1 MLQLQSAFG
10 VVALLAIAWAFGENR
25 GAVSLRQAAIGLAV
39 TFLTAVALIKLPLV
53 AHAFGVIN
61 NAVGAI
67 SAASRAGTS
76 FVFGY
81 LGGAALPFDLKSP
94 GADFILAFQALPV
107 VLVMSVL
114 TTLLFYWRVL
124 PPVVRGMA
132 WLLERTLGV
141 GGAVGLST
149 AANIFLGMVEAPL
162 FIRPYLAHL
171 TRAELFLVMT
181 GGMAGI
187 AGTVLVL
194 YATLLAPLIPD
205 AAAHFVIASVLGAP
219 AAILISLIMVP
230 ETSDRHTGGTLA
242 DPDMHA
248 SSTMDAIVKGTSAGL
263 ELLLNIVAM
272 LIVLVA
278 LVHLANAILGL
289 LPELGGA
296 AISLQRMLGLRHG
309 SGVLA
314 DGPAVAA
321 GSHRGR
327 PDGGQDRAQRA
338 DRLCRSVEARRR
350 CARSALPPDHALCDV
365 RLCQFRQPRHHDRR
379 ARHHGA
385 AAPRRNQF
393 ARIEIDRFRHP
404 DDLPDGRDRRRV
416 ELRVCCHSGRGEIAS
431 PQCKSSFIAG
441 MAKPSIA
448 AQQSMDS
455 RRSAPRKDDLPQPAS
470 STVLNSAGR
479 ITSSNSTSSE

>member
-10 VVALLAIAWAFGENR
+10 VFALLVIAWALGENR
-25 GAVSLRQAAIGLAV
+25 RAVSLRQAAIGLVV
-39 TFLTAVALIKLPLV
+39 TLLTAVALIKLPVV

-61 NAVGAI
+61 DAVGAI

-81 LGGAALPFDLKSP
+81 LGGAALPFDLKAP

-162 FIRPYLAHL
+162 FIRPYLAQL
-171 TRAELFLVMT
+171 TRSELFLVMT

-205 AAAHFVIASVLGAP
+205 APAHFVIASVLGAP
-219 AAILISLIMVP
+219 AAILVSLIMVP
-230 ETSDRHTGGTLA
+230 ETSDVRTGGALGE

-278 LVHLANAILGL
+278 LVYLANAILGS
-289 LPELGGA
+289 LPNVGDQR
-296 AISLQRMLGLRHG
+296 ISLQRMLGYIMAPVCWLMG
-309 SGVLA
+309 L
-314 DGPAVAA
+314 PWPQAVTA
-321 GSHRGR
+321 GSLMGT
-327 PDGGQDRAQRA
+327 
-338 DRLCRSVEARRR
+338 
-350 CARSALPPDHALCDV
+350 
-365 RLCQFRQPRHHDRR
+365 
-379 ARHHGA
+379 
-385 AAPRRNQF
+385 
-393 ARIEIDRFRHP
+393 
-404 DDLPDGRDRRRV
+404 
-416 ELRVCCHSGRGEIAS
+416 
-431 PQCKSSFIAG
+431 K
-441 MAKPSIA
+441 
-448 AQQSMDS
+448 
-455 RRSAPRKDDLPQPAS
+455 
-470 STVLNSAGR
+470 TVLNELIAYVDLSKLGNDALDPRSRLIMLYAMCGFANFGSLGIMIGGLGTMAPER
-479 ITSSNSTSSE
+479 RHEINSLGLKSIVSGTLTTCLMGAIVGVLS

>member
-10 VVALLAIAWAFGENR
+10 ILALLAIAWALGENR
-25 GAVSLRQAAIGLAV
+25 RAVSTKQAAIGLVV
-39 TFLTAVALIKLPLV
+39 TLLTAIVLIKLPVV
-53 AHAFGVIN
+53 AHAFGTIN
-61 NAVGAI
+61 DAVGAI
-67 SAASRAGTS
+67 AAATRAGTS

-81 LGGAALPFDLKSP
+81 VGGGPPPFDPKTP
-94 GADFILAFQALPV
+94 GADFVLAFQALPI

-124 PPVVRGMA
+124 PPIVRGMA

-149 AANIFLGMVEAPL
+149 AANVFLGMVEAPL
-162 FIRPYLAHL
+162 FVRPYLAQM
-171 TRAELFLVMT
+171 TRSELFLVMT

-230 ETSDRHTGGTLA
+230 ETSGKLTGGALA

-278 LVHLANAILGL
+278 LVHLANSILAL
-289 LPELGGA
+289 LPNVGGA
-296 AISLQRMLGLRHG
+296 SISLQRLLGYVMAPVCWLLGLPWPQ
-309 SGVLA
+309 A
-314 DGPAVAA
+314 ITA
-321 GSHRGR
+321 GSLMGT
-327 PDGGQDRAQRA
+327 
-338 DRLCRSVEARRR
+338 
-350 CARSALPPDHALCDV
+350 
-365 RLCQFRQPRHHDRR
+365 
-379 ARHHGA
+379 
-385 AAPRRNQF
+385 
-393 ARIEIDRFRHP
+393 
-404 DDLPDGRDRRRV
+404 
-416 ELRVCCHSGRGEIAS
+416 
-431 PQCKSSFIAG
+431 K
-441 MAKPSIA
+441 
-448 AQQSMDS
+448 
-455 RRSAPRKDDLPQPAS
+455 
-470 STVLNSAGR
+470 TVLNELIAYVDLSKLAPDALDPRSKLIMLYAMCGFANFGSLGIMIAGLGTMAPER
-479 ITSSNSTSSE
+479 RQEINSLGLKSIVSGTLTTCLMGAIVGVMT